1 MRLLLRLGLLA
12 GIVLLI
18 ALFNHNGWET
28 VLSPLARAGPVLL
41 WLVPLHAIP
50 VALDVMG
57 WRALLPGY
65 VSFRALLWIALV
77 REAFNRLLPV
87 ANVGGE
93 IVGIRM
99 LMRSVPDPGMAAAS
113 VVVETLLTLCS
124 QLVFVAIGLVCLM
137 RATDRFAFAASSM
150 AVLAVAAATIG
161 FLAALLRYGAVFER
175 LGRLAQALAS
185 RALSDVRIVAHATS
199 LDAAIRRLYTAP
211 GRWLIAGAWQLAGLL
226 SSCAESWLGLRWLGH
241 PVGWPAAIA
250 LESLVQAAR
259 NFVFFV
265 PAGLGVQELGFVGVG
280 QLLGL
285 DAGTLIALSLAKRLR
300 ELILGIPT
308 LTATAAAVRLS
319 G

>member
-1 MRLLLRLGLLA
+1 MRFALRLGLVA
-12 GIVLLI
+12 GVAILI
-18 ALFNHNGWET
+18 ALFNRNGWET

-50 VALDVMG
+50 LTLDVMG
-57 WRALLPGY
+57 WRALLPAY
-65 VSFRALLWIALV
+65 VGFRALLWIGLV

-99 LMRSVPDPGMAAAS
+99 LMRSVPDAGMAAAS
-113 VVVETLLTLCS
+113 VVVETVLTLCS

-137 RATDRFAFAASSM
+137 KASDRFTFGASS
-150 AVLAVAAATIG
+150 AVVLAIAAAAIAVI
-161 FLAALLRYGAVFER
+161 LAILRYGSVFER
-175 LGRLAQALAS
+175 LGRLGQSLAS
-185 RALSDVRIVAHATS
+185 RALADVRILTHATS
-199 LDAAIRRLYTAP
+199 LDAAIRRLYAAP

-226 SSCAESWLGLRWLGH
+226 SSCAETWLGLRWLGH

-250 LESLVQAAR
+250 LESLTQAAR
-259 NFVFFV
+259 NFIFFV
-265 PAGLGVQELGFVGVG
+265 PAGLGIQELSLIGVG

-285 DAGTLIALSLAKRLR
+285 DSGTMIALSLAKRLR
-300 ELILGIPT
+300 ELILGVPT
-308 LTATAAAVRLS
+308 LTATAAAVPLS